1 MPTLYSYATNE
12 VDGTIFDN
20 IQRRISHTEN
30 ASSFRMSEYPPKDI
44 TDGKADKFIEVLTE
58 DLYTLTNSV
67 DAYTDML
74 KIDRD
79 LLTYET
85 HKADNYST
93 LKSNIKGNV
102 RGVALIEKDIEKY
115 DRKLKVLKESIPYVS
130 LTNFLD
136 FRTAYDTMIASFI
149 ELIQVGNDLIRFLR
163 EDGLIKTKGYAEVRI
178 DPEGFNEVGAKP
190 LYRRKITDKNLTD
203 KMKEIARR
211 PDYIMDENPYND
223 EEINDRNR
231 VDLINLALQELGEI
245 DFIYD
250 PNDTSYKDPEYTL
263 FYNKLNKV
271 KDARKLGLELERIK
285 KRKLVERRK
294 LERDRLRKEAFDEE
308 YADYRNRTED
318 YVPFEPEGVSY
329 DEEGNVAFEPEEEE
343 EEEEELPDE
352 DIVDSNLAIREEGVR
367 EIFEEEKE
375 LFKGLKLMN
384 DLVKKINE
392 PFARTWEKL
401 TRTMISIEEDMKD
414 ILDNF
419 NEFRQQTLHDTNTI
433 TEEKEAL
440 LNNPYGTKK
449 GGSLFGYKIT
459 SQGFKKKGGGFW
471 EEMQKGN
478 IKYKDGQFSPN
489 YNAGVSMKGGA
500 EMAKYD
506 DTRMAKYDNN
516 IYNAYTGGMPYD
528 NSRMG
533 IYDNSRMGVDDNAR
547 MGVYNA
553 YSGGM
558 PPQLSHP
565 SSREMARYYGS
576 GGSKYL

>member
-12 VDGTIFDN
+12 VEGTIFDN
-20 IQRRISHTEN
+20 IQRRIAHTEN
-30 ASSFRMSEYPPKDI
+30 ASSYRMSEYPPKDI

-93 LKSNIKGNV
+93 LKSNIKGNI

-115 DRKLKVLKESIPYVS
+115 ERKLKVLKESIPYVS

-178 DPEGFNEVGAKP
+178 DPEGFNEEGAKP
-190 LYRRKITDKNLTD
+190 LYRRKITDKNLID

-211 PDYIMDENPYND
+211 PDYIMEENPYND
-223 EEINDRNR
+223 DEINDRNR

-250 PNDTSYKDPEYTL
+250 PTDTSYKDPEYTL
-263 FYNKLNKV
+263 FYNKLNKI
-271 KDARKLGLELERIK
+271 KDARKLGLELDRIK
-285 KRKLVERRK
+285 KRKIIERKK
-294 LERDRLRKEAFDEE
+294 LERDRLIKEEFDRE
-308 YADYRNRTED
+308 YEDYRNRTED
-318 YVPFEPEGVSY
+318 YVPFEPKGVSY

-343 EEEEELPDE
+343 EEEEEEELPDE
-352 DIVDSNLAIREEGVR
+352 DILDRNIAIREEGVR
-367 EIFEEEKE
+367 EILEEERE
-375 LFKGLKLMN
+375 LFRGLKLMN

-392 PFARTWEKL
+392 PFARVWEKL

-414 ILDNF
+414 ILNNF
-419 NEFRQQTLHDTNTI
+419 NEFRQQTLHDPNTI

-440 LNNPYGTKK
+440 LNNPYGTKR
-449 GGSLFGYKIT
+449 GGNFTKR
-459 SQGFKKKGGGFW
+459 GGGYW
-471 EEMQKGN
+471 EEMAKGT
-478 IKYKDGQFSPN
+478 YKDGKYTPN
-489 YNAGVSMKGGA
+489 FDTRVSMKGGA

-506 DTRMAKYDNN
+506 DTRAMKYDNN
-516 IYNAYTGGMPYD
+516 IYNAYTGGMPRD
-528 NSRMG
+528 ESRMG
-533 IYDNSRMGVDDNAR
+533 IYDNSRMGVADNSR

-576 GGSKYL
+576 GGSKYI